1 MSVTKIKVNQNV
13 TKINPIQTIT
23 KINLLNNVNTVIDD
37 SLGYIRTT
45 FIGTDTMK
53 VIGVV
58 PINKVINQTIL
69 EVTTAG
75 TGTATI
81 GTNASQGILMSASQ
95 NDLSVAD
102 MYVNVNNLLMN
113 TNETFNIY
121 FTNNSASGSITI
133 YYN

>member
-1 MSVTKIKVNQNV
+1 MSVTKVKVEQKV
-13 TKINPIQTIT
+13 TKINPIQSIT
-23 KINLLNNVNTVIDD
+23 KINLLNNVNTVIEDG
-37 SLGYIRTT
+37 LGYIRTT
-45 FIGTDTMK
+45 FVGTDTIK
-53 VIGVV
+53 EIGVV

-121 FTNNSASGSITI
+121 FTNNSSSGSVTI

>member
-1 MSVTKIKVNQNV
+1 VSVTKVKVEQKV
-13 TKINPIQTIT
+13 TKINPIQTIS

-45 FIGTDTMK
+45 FVGTDTIK
-53 VIGVV
+53 EIGVV

-121 FTNNSASGSITI
+121 FTNNSSSGSITI

>member
-1 MSVTKIKVNQNV
+1 MSVTKVKVEQKV

-23 KINLLNNVNTVIDD
+23 KINLLNNVNTIIDN

-45 FIGTDTMK
+45 FNGTDTIK
-53 VIGVV
+53 EIGVV

>member
-1 MSVTKIKVNQNV
+1 MSVTKVKVEQKV

-23 KINLLNNVNTVIDD
+23 KINLLNNVNTVIED

-45 FIGTDTMK
+45 FVGTDTIK
-53 VIGVV
+53 EIGVV

-121 FTNNSASGSITI
+121 FTNNSSSGSITI

>member
-1 MSVTKIKVNQNV
+1 MSVTKVKVEQKV

-45 FIGTDTMK
+45 FNGTDTIK
-53 VIGVV
+53 EIGVV

-121 FTNNSASGSITI
+121 FTNNSSSGSITI

>member
-1 MSVTKIKVNQNV
+1 MSVTKVKVEQKV
-13 TKINPIQTIT
+13 TKINPIQTIS

-45 FIGTDTMK
+45 FNGTDTIK
-53 VIGVV
+53 EIGVV

-81 GTNASQGILMSASQ
+81 GTNASQGILMSANQ

-121 FTNNSASGSITI
+121 FTNNSSSGSITI

>member
-1 MSVTKIKVNQNV
+1 MSVTKVKVEQKV

-45 FIGTDTMK
+45 FNGTDTIK
-53 VIGVV
+53 EIGVV

-121 FTNNSASGSITI
+121 FTNNSASGSVTI

>member
-1 MSVTKIKVNQNV
+1 MSVTKVKVEQKV

-53 VIGVV
+53 EIGVV

-121 FTNNSASGSITI
+121 FTNNSSSGSVTI

>member
-1 MSVTKIKVNQNV
+1 MSVTKVKVEQKV

-45 FIGTDTMK
+45 FVGTDTIK
-53 VIGVV
+53 EIGVV

-121 FTNNSASGSITI
+121 FTNNSSSGSITI

>member
-1 MSVTKIKVNQNV
+1 VSVTKVKVEQKI

-45 FIGTDTMK
+45 FVGTDTMK
-53 VIGVV
+53 EIGVV

-121 FTNNSASGSITI
+121 FTNNSSSGSVTI

>member
-1 MSVTKIKVNQNV
+1 MSVTKVKVEQKV

-37 SLGYIRTT
+37 GIGYIRTT

-53 VIGVV
+53 EIGVV

-121 FTNNSASGSITI
+121 FTNNSASGSVTI

>member
-1 MSVTKIKVNQNV
+1 MAVTKIKVNQNV

-53 VIGVV
+53 EIGVV

-121 FTNNSASGSITI
+121 FTNNSSSGSITI

>member
-1 MSVTKIKVNQNV
+1 MSVTKVKVEQKV

-53 VIGVV
+53 EIGVV

-102 MYVNVNNLLMN
+102 MYVNVNNLLIN

-121 FTNNSASGSITI
+121 FTNNSSSGSVTI

>member
-1 MSVTKIKVNQNV
+1 VSVTKVKVEQKV
-13 TKINPIQTIT
+13 TKINPIQTIS

-45 FIGTDTMK
+45 FVGTDTIK
-53 VIGVV
+53 EIGVV

-121 FTNNSASGSITI
+121 FTNNSSSGSVTI

>member
-1 MSVTKIKVNQNV
+1 MSVTKVKVEQKV

-53 VIGVV
+53 EIGVV
-58 PINKVINQTIL
+58 LINKVINQTIL

-121 FTNNSASGSITI
+121 FTNNSASGSVTI

>member
-1 MSVTKIKVNQNV
+1 MSVTKVKVEQKV

-45 FIGTDTMK
+45 FVGTDTMK
-53 VIGVV
+53 EIGVV

-121 FTNNSASGSITI
+121 FTNNSSSGSITI

>member
-45 FIGTDTMK
+45 FNGTDTMK

-121 FTNNSASGSITI
+121 FTNNSSSGSITI

>member
-1 MSVTKIKVNQNV
+1 MSVTKVKVEQKV
-13 TKINPIQTIT
+13 TKINPIQTIS
-23 KINLLNNVNTVIDD
+23 KINLLNNVNTVIEDG
-37 SLGYIRTT
+37 LGYIRTT
-45 FIGTDTMK
+45 FVGTDTIK
-53 VIGVV
+53 EIGVV

-121 FTNNSASGSITI
+121 FTNNSSSGSITI

>member
-1 MSVTKIKVNQNV
+1 VSVTKVKVEQKI

-45 FIGTDTMK
+45 FVGTDTIK
-53 VIGVV
+53 EIGVV

>member
-1 MSVTKIKVNQNV
+1 MSVTKVKVEQKV
-13 TKINPIQTIT
+13 TKINPIQTIS
-23 KINLLNNVNTVIDD
+23 KINLLNNVNTVIEDG
-37 SLGYIRTT
+37 LGYIRTT
-45 FIGTDTMK
+45 FVGTDTIK

-121 FTNNSASGSITI
+121 FTNNSSSGSITI

>member
-1 MSVTKIKVNQNV
+1 VSVTKVKVEQKV

-45 FIGTDTMK
+45 FVGTDTIK
-53 VIGVV
+53 EIGVV

-121 FTNNSASGSITI
+121 FTNNSSSGSVTI

>member
-1 MSVTKIKVNQNV
+1 MSVTKVKVEQKV

-23 KINLLNNVNTVIDD
+23 KINLLNNVNTVIEDG
-37 SLGYIRTT
+37 LGYIRTT
-45 FIGTDTMK
+45 FVATDTIK
-53 VIGVV
+53 EIGVV

-121 FTNNSASGSITI
+121 FTNNSSSGSVTI

>member
-1 MSVTKIKVNQNV
+1 VSVTKVKVEQKV
-13 TKINPIQTIT
+13 TKINPIQTIS
-23 KINLLNNVNTVIDD
+23 KINLLNNVNTVIEDG
-37 SLGYIRTT
+37 LGYIRTT
-45 FIGTDTMK
+45 FVGTDTIK

-121 FTNNSASGSITI
+121 FTNNSSSGSVTI

>member
-1 MSVTKIKVNQNV
+1 MSVTKVKVEQKV

-23 KINLLNNVNTVIDD
+23 KINLLNNVNTVIND

-53 VIGVV
+53 EIGVV

>member
-1 MSVTKIKVNQNV
+1 MSVTKVKVEQKV
-13 TKINPIQTIT
+13 TKINPIQTIS

-45 FIGTDTMK
+45 FNGTDTIK
-53 VIGVV
+53 EIGVV

>member
-1 MSVTKIKVNQNV
+1 MSVTKVKVEQKV

-23 KINLLNNVNTVIDD
+23 KINLLNNVNTVIED

-45 FIGTDTMK
+45 FIGTDTFK
-53 VIGVV
+53 EIGVV

-102 MYVNVNNLLMN
+102 MYMNINNIKTT

-121 FTNNSASGSITI
+121 FNSNTSAGSITI